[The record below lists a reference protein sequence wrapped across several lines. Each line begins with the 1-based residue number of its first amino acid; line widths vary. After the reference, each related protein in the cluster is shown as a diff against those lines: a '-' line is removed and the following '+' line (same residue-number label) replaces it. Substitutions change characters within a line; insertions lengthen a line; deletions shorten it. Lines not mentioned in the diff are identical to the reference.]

1 LLTAALNTLYRD
13 VAQLVGLAFTLGFF
27 LTPVVYDTEAVPAGY
42 RTWLLL
48 NPVATVIHGVRIAL
62 FRGELPSLADTWP
75 GALASVVLLAIG
87 WMAFRRLQSTF
98 TEVL

>member
-1 LLTAALNTLYRD
+1 
-13 VAQLVGLAFTLGFF
+13 
-27 LTPVVYDTEAVPAGY
+27 
-42 RTWLLL
+42 
-48 NPVATVIHGVRIAL
+48 VIHGVRIAL

-75 GALASVVLLAIG
+75 GALASVVLLVIG